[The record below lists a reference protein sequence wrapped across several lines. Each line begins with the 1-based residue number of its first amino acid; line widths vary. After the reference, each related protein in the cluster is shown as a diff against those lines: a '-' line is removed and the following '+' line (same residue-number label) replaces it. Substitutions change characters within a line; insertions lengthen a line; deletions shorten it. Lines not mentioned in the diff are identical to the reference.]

1 MPRDGVKTR
10 PTSADATRDIKA
22 SEEKGSKMKREEVKS
37 KIPGITD
44 ELLDWLLNENGKDVS
59 AANTRATTLQNQLDG
74 VKAQLK
80 TAQDGLK
87 AFEGVDV
94 KDLQGQITKL
104 QQDLKDQADAHQK
117 ELAEKDFT
125 TLLDGA
131 ITAKKGR
138 SAKAIKAMLDIDA
151 LKASKNQ
158 ESDITAALDKL
169 AKESGYLFETEQTPP
184 PYAAGTGTNPPPAGG
199 DLASKIWAAA
209 GVAPKTT

>member
-1 MPRDGVKTR
+1 
-10 PTSADATRDIKA
+10 
-22 SEEKGSKMKREEVKS
+22 MKREEVKS

-44 ELLDWLLNENGKDVS
+44 EQLDWLMNENGNVI
-59 AANTRATTLQNQLDG
+59 NRERARLAPVQNELEA

-169 AKESGYLFETEQTPP
+169 AKESGYLFEAEQTPP
-184 PYAAGTGTNPPPAGG
+184 PYAAGTGTTPPPAGG
-199 DLASKIWAAA
+199 DLTAKIWAAA